1 MSDSK
6 LTGIERQLVVQYL
19 IDGNVPVTI
28 TPIEEKSELSS
39 EEVRPLTSQVFPLA
53 IKAENLTIKKNGTII
68 LENPGKSVKNLLN
81 KNVKVEFYFNRVG
94 LYFNSRVIEKKDVY
108 SLSIPAEI
116 LRIQDI
122 VEEKHYDFS
131 ALFYYECK
139 TGKDLNLTCIPWE
152 KTQLFCRPA
161 WKSIPLENQ
170 KKAKSLLEEYVNQAK
185 LEKNAGNGIQLIPV
199 CNYLTFEEPVKIES
213 LQDRIKPLNI
223 LYVDHER
230 IVIGLDSINHVFVL
244 NDEYGLKLSFSLKS
258 GPIVTR
264 DIFVTCL
271 VNKIYRIEKENKIC
285 VDFRY
290 TSLQEED
297 LRFIYEKAT
306 KSLFI

>member
-244 NDEYGLKLSFSLKS
+244 KDEYGLKLSFSLKS